1 MDKYKYVIEL
11 INIRIRILSDE
22 SKIYNN
28 SRDIA
33 INAQIQEL
41 KYLKSILEY
50 EIGNSEVK

>member
-11 INIRIRILSDE
+11 INIRIRMLSDE

-33 INAQIQEL
+33 INSQIQLL
-41 KYLKSILEY
+41 KFLKSILDY
-50 EIGNSEVK
+50 EIGNLEVK